1 MIRKILDDL
10 QTDIAKFISE
20 GLFMLTGD
28 LNARTGCALVCV
40 ETDPCTHI
48 PGDENLPPLHTY
60 DEEKL

>member
-10 QTDIAKFISE
+10 QTDIAEFSSE

-28 LNARTGCALVCV
+28 LTARTSCARVCV

>member
-10 QTDIAKFISE
+10 ETDIAN
-20 GLFMLTGD
+20 LNFMLTGD
-28 LNARTGCALVCV
+28 LTARTGCARVCV